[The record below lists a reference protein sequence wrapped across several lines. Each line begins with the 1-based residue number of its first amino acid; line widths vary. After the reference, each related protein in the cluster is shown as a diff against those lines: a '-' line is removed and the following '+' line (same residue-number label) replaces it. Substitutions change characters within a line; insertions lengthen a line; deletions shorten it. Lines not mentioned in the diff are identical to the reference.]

1 MTRAR
6 LLLLAFAGVLTLMA
20 VSQLTSFE
28 EIIGYIA
35 AYTSQTESSAI
46 AVTLIV
52 IALEILAL
60 PALLGLQIHSVVRAL
75 SMWAILLAPLSWL
88 LLMLVGL
95 GVNAEVTSGLFGK
108 YLFLPVGIVAILYSL
123 LLTIWGALCWQQ
135 LKQS

>member
-1 MTRAR
+1 
-6 LLLLAFAGVLTLMA
+6 MA

-60 PALLGLQIHSVVRAL
+60 PALLGLQIHNVVRAL